1 MHTSPLEKLLTSL
14 KIPHTIKGDKHYIA
28 DKEGAMRA
36 KAVLAMKGGAKTKK
50 TKPKTKAKKPKTKK
64 K

>member
-50 TKPKTKAKKPKTKK
+50 TKPKTKAKKPKSKK
-64 K
+64 